1 MAKQK
6 YALNPG
12 EKIVYKVSNIRHGF
26 WGSYTHTL
34 TITNQSVILENYG
47 MIGNF
52 KGINR
57 YDYSVIHQAIQGK
70 ASNGEK
76 RLELYVGN
84 KVENFALQSGNENE
98 LKVLIMAIN
107 DQMRPDAE
115 YYDYSYYQGIMTDTK
130 DIDRIM
136 ELRAKAQ
143 DESIVGSGIEIAG
156 TAAKN
161 LLKSGNFTPVG
172 VAKAVANASGKQK
185 KKGLF
190 SGMMDEFL
198 DDIGIRDI
206 QDGFTEMGNEFREE
220 FGLKPKI
227 TYAERK
233 ELEKLEEK
241 RKEQEIQEQ
250 KNFAFQNSV
259 NQQKAMVNARK
270 NTGAEKRKS
279 NSEMTQ
285 LSVKEQM
292 ELLQQVKNLFDAGVL
307 TEEEFE
313 RKKQEILNG

>member
-26 WGSYTHTL
+26 WGSYDHTL
-34 TITNQSVILENYG
+34 TITNQSVILEKYG
-47 MIGNF
+47 MLGNF
-52 KGINR
+52 KGITR
-57 YDYSVIHQAIQGK
+57 YDYSMICQAIQGK

-76 RLELYVGN
+76 QLELYVGN
-84 KVENFALQSGNENE
+84 NVEDFALQSRNENE

-136 ELRAKAQ
+136 ELRAKSQ
-143 DESIVGSGIEIAG
+143 DESIVGSGMEIAG

-161 LLKSGNFTPVG
+161 LLKSGNFTPGG
-172 VAKAVANASGKQK
+172 VVKAVANASGKQK

-190 SGMMDEFL
+190 SGVMDEFL

-220 FGLKPKI
+220 FGLKPKM
-227 TYAERK
+227 TYGERK

-241 RKEQEIQEQ
+241 RREQEIQEQ

-270 NTGAEKRKS
+270 NTDIEKRQS
-279 NSEMTQ
+279 NPEIRK

-313 RKKQEILNG
+313 NKKKEILNS